1 MTQENSVATLRHVRI
16 LNPDTAFHQRHGDIS
31 PYGIV
36 ASENTALGYAKMPKT
51 DAFRDTSVNRKD
63 S

>member
-16 LNPDTAFHQRHGDIS
+16 LNPDTAFHQRHGDIA
-31 PYGIV
+31 PCGIV
-36 ASENTALGYAKMPKT
+36 ASVNTALGYTKT
-51 DAFRDTSVNRKD
+51 PETGAFRDTSVNRKD